1 MRGSG
6 PRDPGSNPGGA
17 MIQFLNTELFILLM
31 ARRLVDR
38 IKEMSPGE
46 RGQFLL
52 DLQRKQR
59 ERVLKSMK
67 NDELLQV
74 MHYLDPDEI
83 TDILQS
89 VSSLRR
95 KYLLS
100 KLNKEMKEKVEYL
113 LRFDPRTAAGLMNLN
128 YVIVRDNATFNDVAK
143 DLRKHEKRTGR
154 MPEVLVIDKKGKFL
168 GELPGY
174 ALALHKGNEKVVK
187 HVKKLP
193 TLRYDV
199 KESDVIKAFKK
210 HKHGKLVVLDDDGSV
225 MGVIYSD
232 DILRIINKVVSKSI
246 YNFAGVSEEEDALD
260 PFTTK
265 VRYRY
270 KWLIINLLTAFLAA
284 SVVAAFRHT
293 ISALVLLAVYMPIVA
308 GEGGNAATQTLA
320 VMVRGLALGEI
331 KPNTAKRVILH
342 EALAGV
348 INGIITGSIVAAVAL
363 LVNKSPLI
371 GLAVGLAM
379 IINLFIAGVFGAI
392 IPLIMKKLGKDP
404 ATSATIFITTA
415 TDVFGFLSFLG
426 IATLLLNL

>member
-1 MRGSG
+1 
-6 PRDPGSNPGGA
+6 

-31 ARRLVDR
+31 AKRLIDR

-46 RGQFLL
+46 RGRFLL
-52 DLQRKQR
+52 GLPRRRREEVLNSLKNEEILQA
-59 ERVLKSMK
+59 L
-67 NDELLQV
+67 
-74 MHYLDPDEI
+74 HYLDPDEVA
-83 TDILQS
+83 DVLRS

-95 KYLLS
+95 RYLLS
-100 KLNKEMKEKVEYL
+100 KLGKEMKGKVEYL
-113 LRFDPRTAAGLMNLN
+113 LSFDPRTAAGLMSLN
-128 YVIVRDNATFNDVAK
+128 YIIVSDDATLGDVAK
-143 DLRKHEKRTGR
+143 DLRVHEKRTGKT
-154 MPEVLVIDKKGKFL
+154 PEVLVVDKKGKFL
-168 GELPGY
+168 GGLPSY
-174 ALALHKGNEKVVK
+174 ALALHKGNEKVIK

-232 DILRIINKVVSKSI
+232 DILRIISKAMSKSI

-265 VRYRY
+265 IRYRY

-284 SVVAAFRHT
+284 SVVAAFRNT
-293 ISALVLLAVYMPIVA
+293 ISSLVLLAVYMPIVA

-363 LVNKSPLI
+363 LVNRSPII

-426 IATLLLNL
+426 IATLLLRL